1 MRSQRDT
8 KEPGPREQERIPRL
22 SPFLSNRHTQAPGK
36 NRTSLRCFCSLL
48 PNPGGR
54 PCVLRMT
61 VPAFGI
67 SFDRHKNTNNA
78 INKSPLSTAGRGLI
92 VIIFLL

>member
-22 SPFLSNRHTQAPGK
+22 SPFLSSRHTQTPGK

-54 PCVLRMT
+54 PYALRL
-61 VPAFGI
+61 AD
-67 SFDRHKNTNNA
+67 DRTGVWDK
-78 INKSPLSTAGRGLI
+78 
-92 VIIFLL
+92 F